1 MKITWLGQ
9 AGLLIETEG
18 TTIIIDPYLSDSVR
32 AINPKNYRRV
42 PVDSRFLQLQPDVLI
57 CTHNHLDHTDPETLK
72 HYLDR
77 DGGVTVLAPEAA
89 WQEVRKFGHD
99 HNYVRFNRHCRWTHG
114 HIRFTA
120 VKAEHSDAHPIGVI
134 VEAEGKVLYITGD
147 TLYNAEIFE
156 DLPARIDAVF
166 LPVNGVGNNM
176 NMTDAKAFCQQ
187 IGAKVAVPMHCGM
200 FDNLDMQAF
209 DYAPKIV
216 PVIYEEV
223 RL

>member
-1 MKITWLGQ
+1 M
-9 AGLLIETEG
+9 
-18 TTIIIDPYLSDSVR
+18 
-32 AINPKNYRRV
+32 
-42 PVDSRFLQLQPDVLI
+42 
-57 CTHNHLDHTDPETLK
+57 
-72 HYLDR
+72 
-77 DGGVTVLAPEAA
+77 LAPEAA
-89 WQEVRKFGHD
+89 WQEVRTFGHD

-166 LPVNGVGNNM
+166 LPVNGMGNNM